1 MKFSEA
7 LGLCRG
13 ITAVIGSGG
22 KSSLLNTLAT
32 ELRDR
37 GTVVLCT
44 TTHMFPP
51 EHMCTLQRAD
61 AETVTRALSRDGAVC
76 AGELACDGRLHSPL
90 LPISELALLADY
102 VLVEADGSK
111 RLPLKAHAPHEPV
124 IPEATA
130 RTVCVVGLSGIG
142 RPVSE
147 TVLRPERFAA
157 LAGCGP
163 EDAVTPELAARVL
176 NREALADIFYLNQ
189 ADVSGD
195 AAPRLAALLDKPA
208 VWGSLHGR
216 WVQCLY

>member
-90 LPISELALLADY
+90 SADFGAC
-102 VLVEADGSK
+102 VAGGLCASGGR
-111 RLPLKAHAPHEPV
+111 RLEGP
-124 IPEATA
+124 A
-130 RTVCVVGLSGIG
+130 R
-142 RPVSE
+142 
-147 TVLRPERFAA
+147 
-157 LAGCGP
+157 
-163 EDAVTPELAARVL
+163 
-176 NREALADIFYLNQ
+176 
-189 ADVSGD
+189 
-195 AAPRLAALLDKPA
+195 
-208 VWGSLHGR
+208 
-216 WVQCLY
+216 